1 MTDIMSR
8 KILCPFMANM
18 NVQTVEKMANIVIPG
33 CNVSSGSQSTPTLDG
48 RKTDHCVSSGT
59 SIVKILFIHRRR
71 TMVMV
76 TTLEVEEVEVWVNI
90 LSVRKETGMQVVGQ
104 DDNTEDDT

>member
-1 MTDIMSR
+1 MADIISR
-8 KILCPFMANM
+8 KIPCPAIANM
-18 NVQTVEKMANIVIPG
+18 IVETVEKMANIVISG
-33 CNVSSGSQSTPTLDG
+33 CNVCSGSTPTLEG

-71 TMVMV
+71 TMAIV
-76 TTLEVEEVEVWVNI
+76 TILEVEEVEVWVNI